1 MSGDVGFDR
10 SFVKDTAYGDDAN
23 LAARQAIYRY
33 QVDSVEFF
41 RWALGHLEWRGGE
54 RVVDVGCG
62 RGQYLARLAA
72 DGRAGGL
79 VGIDLSTGMLASV
92 RRRWPGDLTGPALVN
107 GDAERL
113 PVRDGAADVALA
125 MHMLYHV
132 PDIPRAIAE
141 LRRVVCPGG
150 TLVVAANVP
159 GGLAE
164 LYRLR
169 WDSIAA
175 VAGQPVEPWN
185 WFSRFNVDNGV
196 ALLGASFDHVDVD
209 RLDRE
214 LRIPEPEPVVAFL
227 DSQSLP
233 DGVLPDGLD
242 WSRVVAEMHT
252 RAAARI
258 AEEGF
263 FGVTVRLGVLVCR

>member
-1 MSGDVGFDR
+1 VSDVGFDR

-33 QVDSVEFF
+33 QVGRVEFLG
-41 RWALGHLEWRGGE
+41 WALGQIEWRGGE

-62 RGQYLARLAA
+62 RGQYLARLASE
-72 DGRAGGL
+72 GL
-79 VGIDLSTGMLASV
+79 VGSLVGLDLSTGMLASV
-92 RRRWPGDLTGPALVN
+92 RRRWPDEVAAPALVN
-107 GDAERL
+107 ADAECL
-113 PVRDGAADVALA
+113 PVRDGVADVALA

-132 PDIPRAIAE
+132 PDIPRAIGE
-141 LRRVVCPGG
+141 LRRVVRPGG
-150 TLVVAANVP
+150 TALVAANAP

-175 VAGQPVEPWN
+175 VAGREVEPWN
-185 WFSRFNVDNGV
+185 WFRRFNLDNG
-196 ALLGASFDHVDVD
+196 APMMRAEFEHVDV
-209 RLDRE
+209 RPLERE
-214 LRIPEPEPVVAFL
+214 LRVPEPEPVVAFL

-233 DGVLPDGLD
+233 EGVLPEGLD
-242 WSRVVAEMHT
+242 WSKVVAEMHR

-258 AEEGF
+258 AEEGY
-263 FGVTVRLGVLVCR
+263 FGVTVRLGVLVCS

>member
-1 MSGDVGFDR
+1 VSDVGFDR
-10 SFVKDTAYGDDAN
+10 SFIKDTAYGDDAN

-33 QVDSVEFF
+33 QVDPVEFLG
-41 RWALGHLEWRGGE
+41 WALGQIEWRGGE

-62 RGQYLARLAA
+62 RGQYLARLASE
-72 DGRAGGL
+72 GQVGSL
-79 VGIDLSTGMLASV
+79 VGLDLSTGMLASV
-92 RRRWPGDLTGPALVN
+92 RRRWPDEVAAPALVN
-107 GDAERL
+107 ADAERL

-132 PDIPRAIAE
+132 PDIPRAIGE
-141 LRRVVCPGG
+141 LRRVVRPGG
-150 TLVVAANVP
+150 TALVAANAP

-185 WFSRFNVDNGV
+185 WFRRFNLDNG
-196 ALLGASFDHVDVD
+196 APMMRAEFESVDV
-209 RLDRE
+209 RPLQRE
-214 LRIPEPEPVVAFL
+214 LRVPEPEPVVAFL

-233 DGVLPDGLD
+233 DSVLPEGLD
-242 WSRVVAEMHT
+242 WSKVVAEMHA

-263 FGVTVRLGVLVCR
+263 FGVTVRLGVLVCS

>member
-10 SFVKDTAYGDDAN
+10 AFVKDTAYGDDAN

-33 QVDSVEFF
+33 QVDPVEFLG
-41 RWALGHLEWRGGE
+41 WALDHVEWRGDE

-62 RGQYLARLAA
+62 RGQYLARLAG
-72 DGRAGGL
+72 DGMAGHVIGM
-79 VGIDLSTGMLASV
+79 DLSTGMLASV
-92 RRRWPGDLTGPALVN
+92 RRRWPDGVAAPALVN

-132 PDIPRAIAE
+132 PDVPQAVAE
-141 LRRVVCPGG
+141 LRRVVRPRG
-150 TLVVAANVP
+150 TLLVAANAP

-169 WDSIAA
+169 WDSISA
-175 VAGQPVEPWN
+175 VAGHPVEPWN
-185 WFSRFNVDNGV
+185 WFSRFNLDNGV
-196 ALLGASFDHVDVD
+196 ALLRAAFEHVDVH
-209 RLDRE
+209 RLERE
-214 LRIPEPEPVVAFL
+214 LRVPEPEPVVAFL

-233 DGVLPDGLD
+233 DGVLPEGLD
-242 WSRVVAEMHT
+242 WSRVVDEMHR

-258 AEEGF
+258 AKEGVF
-263 FGVTVRLGVLVCR
+263 SVTVRLGVLVCR